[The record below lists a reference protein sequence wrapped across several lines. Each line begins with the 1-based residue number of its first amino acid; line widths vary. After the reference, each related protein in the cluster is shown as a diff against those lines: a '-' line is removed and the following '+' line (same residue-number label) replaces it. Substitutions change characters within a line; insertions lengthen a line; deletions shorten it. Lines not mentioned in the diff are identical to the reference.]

1 MDSSPVLRQ
10 QSQNKIRS
18 ELTRT
23 KNEHNKMPAHPKPS
37 NLFSAHHLSN
47 LNIEN
52 QDPVKSEMGLRAAL
66 RPGISRLPVLAKSL
80 HLQTTSNFGL
90 SNYKWE
96 DKPLAG
102 KTRKK
107 KPYTRPV
114 PFNFCQPKSSRL
126 GHENQEPCTVS
137 QSRTGTDADNG
148 VCNYH
153 LKTQNVNAKPIKH
166 PAALMRNI
174 DLTKGTGTF
183 KGKAK
188 DNALQTS
195 ATLFKPQSS
204 IPNNAVPQSKEASS
218 AEPAVSAEACSDNMS
233 LLSLKD
239 PAKTSH
245 ATQNMQLTAQ
255 DPLSK
260 SSTDK
265 GDNFQSDHAALLSIL
280 RDEGLSATGLGSTT
294 PHSKLYN
301 NLPQRVSALR
311 SRHKLGPI
319 SGLMKSVQFSPDVAA
334 LQSILQNEGV
344 KAGGPLG
351 ATPRIPVC
359 PGRGTSVIHPKRV
372 PVTKNRAEATEG
384 PVVLALKETPQKQ
397 WTPQRVPCTR
407 NRPMSA
413 MKWPL
418 SSHRSSF
425 AITPGLQRCKS
436 TLKPQKEEI
445 VQRLFYDQE
454 EEHPG
459 KPAEQLPTQNATAK
473 VHHEVK
479 VEASGVGTD
488 KDEEEEQRIVG
499 GQPFFQAP
507 QRESVIFF
515 STGKTLLRA
524 PRFEKQENSVRHDEH
539 GPVLPVHEETRPVS
553 ACQINPAQSL
563 HKDLISQK
571 PSTPSSAVA
580 LLRKR
585 LLAPEELRMDEE
597 VASYCSVPNAPCLLP
612 PRPRCGNPLAYTLH
626 FQESFTFLPIG
637 FDLLSGCSSP
647 SSSPLQ
653 ER

>member
-1 MDSSPVLRQ
+1 MDSSSVLRQ

-23 KNEHNKMPAHPKPS
+23 KNENNKMPAHPKPS
-37 NLFSAHHLSN
+37 KLFSAHHLSN

-52 QDPVKSEMGLRAAL
+52 QDPVKSEMGRRAAL

-80 HLQTTSNFGL
+80 HLQTTSDFGL
-90 SNYKWE
+90 SKYKWE

-107 KPYTRPV
+107 KPYTRP
-114 PFNFCQPKSSRL
+114 
-126 GHENQEPCTVS
+126 
-137 QSRTGTDADNG
+137 
-148 VCNYH
+148 
-153 LKTQNVNAKPIKH
+153 
-166 PAALMRNI
+166 
-174 DLTKGTGTF
+174 
-183 KGKAK
+183 
-188 DNALQTS
+188 
-195 ATLFKPQSS
+195 
-204 IPNNAVPQSKEASS
+204 SKEASS

-294 PHSKLYN
+294 PRSKLYN

-359 PGRGTSVIHPKRV
+359 PGRGTSIIHAQRV

-539 GPVLPVHEETRPVS
+539 CPVLPVHEETRPVS

-597 VASYCSVPNAPCLLP
+597 VASYCSVPNAPCLL
-612 PRPRCGNPLAYTLH
+612 RPRCGNPLAYTLH
-626 FQESFTFLPIG
+626 FQESFTFVPIG
-637 FDLLSGCSSP
+637 FDLLFGCSSP

>member
-10 QSQNKIRS
+10 QSHNKIRS

-23 KNEHNKMPAHPKPS
+23 KNENNKMPAHPKPS
-37 NLFSAHHLSN
+37 KLLSAHHLSN
-47 LNIEN
+47 HNIEN
-52 QDPVKSEMGLRAAL
+52 QDPVKSEMGRRAAV

-80 HLQTTSNFGL
+80 HLQTTSDFGR
-90 SNYKWE
+90 SHYKWE

-107 KPYTRPV
+107 KRYTRVV

-137 QSRTGTDADNG
+137 LSRTGTNADNS
-148 VCNYH
+148 VCNSH
-153 LKTQNVNAKPIKH
+153 LKTQNVNAKPTKH
-166 PAALMRNI
+166 PAALMQNI

-183 KGKAK
+183 KGKA
-188 DNALQTS
+188 
-195 ATLFKPQSS
+195 
-204 IPNNAVPQSKEASS
+204 IPNNAVPQSKEDSS
-218 AEPAVSAEACSDNMS
+218 AEPAVSADSCSDNMS

-255 DPLSK
+255 HPK

-280 RDEGLSATGLGSTT
+280 CNEGLSATGLGSTT

-301 NLPQRVSALR
+301 NLPQRVSIMS
-311 SRHKLGPI
+311 SRHKSGPI
-319 SGLMKSVQFSPDVAA
+319 SGFMKSGQSSPDVAA

-344 KAGGPLG
+344 KAEWPLG
-351 ATPRIPVC
+351 ATPRISVC
-359 PGRGTSVIHPKRV
+359 PGRGTSIINAQRV
-372 PVTKNRAEATEG
+372 PVRKNRAEATEG
-384 PVVLALKETPQKQ
+384 PVVRALKETPQKQ
-397 WTPQRVPCTR
+397 WTPQRVPSTR
-407 NRPMSA
+407 HRPMSA

-418 SSHRSSF
+418 SSHQSPF

-436 TLKPQKEEI
+436 NLKPQKKEI
-445 VQRLFYDQE
+445 MQRLFDDE
-454 EEHPG
+454 EEEQSTHVADKHPE
-459 KPAEQLPTQNATAK
+459 KRAEQLPTQNATAK
-473 VHHEVK
+473 AHDEVK
-479 VEASGVGTD
+479 VEASGVSTD
-488 KDEEEEQRIVG
+488 RDEEEEQRIVG
-499 GQPFFQAP
+499 RQPFFQAP

-515 STGKTLLRA
+515 STGKTLRRA
-524 PRFEKQENSVRHDEH
+524 PRFEKQESSVRQEEH
-539 GPVLPVHEETRPVS
+539 GPVLPVHEETRPAS

-571 PSTPSSAVA
+571 PSTLSLAMA

-585 LLAPEELRMDEE
+585 LSAPEELRMDEE

-612 PRPRCGNPLAYTLH
+612 PWPRCENPLAYTLH
-626 FQESFTFLPIG
+626 FQESFTFVPIG
-637 FDLLSGCSSP
+637 LSGCSSP

>member
-1 MDSSPVLRQ
+1 MLSIWTPL
-10 QSQNKIRS
+10 QSFVNKARNKIRS

-23 KNEHNKMPAHPKPS
+23 KNENNKMPAHPKPS
-37 NLFSAHHLSN
+37 KLLSAHHLSN
-47 LNIEN
+47 HNIEN
-52 QDPVKSEMGLRAAL
+52 QDPVKSELGRRAAL
-66 RPGISRLPVLAKSL
+66 GPGISRLPVLAKSL
-80 HLQTTSNFGL
+80 HLQSTSDFGL

-114 PFNFCQPKSSRL
+114 HFNFCQPKSSRL

-137 QSRTGTDADNG
+137 QPRTGTNADNS
-148 VCNYH
+148 VCNSL
-153 LKTQNVNAKPIKH
+153 LKTKNVNAKPTKH
-166 PAALMRNI
+166 PAALMQNI
-174 DLTKGTGTF
+174 DLTKGTGRF

-233 LLSLKD
+233 RLSLKD

-245 ATQNMQLTAQ
+245 ATQNMQLTTQ

-280 RDEGLSATGLGSTT
+280 CNGGLTATGLGSTT

-301 NLPQRVSALR
+301 YLPQRVSVMR

-319 SGLMKSVQFSPDVAA
+319 SGLMKSGQFSPDVAA

-351 ATPRIPVC
+351 ATPRISVC
-359 PGRGTSVIHPKRV
+359 PGRGTSSNQRDS
-372 PVTKNRAEATEG
+372 AEAMDPSEG
-384 PVVLALKETPQKQ
+384 PQHQKSAHVCYEMVSVITSVTIRHHSRAAALQT
-397 WTPQRVPCTR
+397 
-407 NRPMSA
+407 N
-413 MKWPL
+413 
-418 SSHRSSF
+418 
-425 AITPGLQRCKS
+425 
-436 TLKPQKEEI
+436 LKPQKEEI
-445 VQRLFYDQE
+445 VQRLFDDQE
-454 EEHPG
+454 EGQSTHVAD
-459 KPAEQLPTQNATAK
+459 KRAEQLPTQNATAK
-473 VHHEVK
+473 AHDEVN
-479 VEASGVGTD
+479 VEASGVSTD

-499 GQPFFQAP
+499 RQPFFQAP
-507 QRESVIFF
+507 QRDSVIFF
-515 STGKTLLRA
+515 SKGKTLLRA
-524 PRFEKQENSVRHDEH
+524 PRFEKQESSVRQEEH

-571 PSTPSSAVA
+571 PSTLSSAVA

-585 LLAPEELRMDEE
+585 LASLEELRMDEE
-597 VASYCSVPNAPCLLP
+597 VAYYGSVAPCLLP

-626 FQESFTFLPIG
+626 FQESFTFVPIG

-653 ER
+653 EK

>member
-23 KNEHNKMPAHPKPS
+23 KNENNKMPAHPKPS
-37 NLFSAHHLSN
+37 KLFSAHHLSN

-52 QDPVKSEMGLRAAL
+52 QDPVKSEMGRRAAL

-80 HLQTTSNFGL
+80 YLQTTSDFGL

-114 PFNFCQPKSSRL
+114 PFNLCQPKSSRL
-126 GHENQEPCTVS
+126 GHENQELCTVS
-137 QSRTGTDADNG
+137 QSRTGTDADN
-148 VCNYH
+148 
-153 LKTQNVNAKPIKH
+153 
-166 PAALMRNI
+166 
-174 DLTKGTGTF
+174 
-183 KGKAK
+183 
-188 DNALQTS
+188 S
-195 ATLFKPQSS
+195 
-204 IPNNAVPQSKEASS
+204 SKEASS

-301 NLPQRVSALR
+301 NLPQRVSTLR

-359 PGRGTSVIHPKRV
+359 PGRGTSIIHAQRV
-372 PVTKNRAEATEG
+372 PVRKNRAEATEG

-553 ACQINPAQSL
+553 ACRINPAQSL

-571 PSTPSSAVA
+571 PSTQSSAVA

-585 LLAPEELRMDEE
+585 LLALEELRMDEE

>member
-23 KNEHNKMPAHPKPS
+23 KNENNKMPAHPKPS
-37 NLFSAHHLSN
+37 KLFSAHHLSN

-52 QDPVKSEMGLRAAL
+52 QDPVKSEMGRRAAL

-80 HLQTTSNFGL
+80 HLQTTSDFGL

-107 KPYTRPV
+107 KPYTRPL
-114 PFNFCQPKSSRL
+114 PFNFCQPKS
-126 GHENQEPCTVS
+126 TVS
-137 QSRTGTDADNG
+137 QSRTGTNAHNS
-148 VCNYH
+148 VCNSH
-153 LKTQNVNAKPIKH
+153 LKTQNVNAKPTKH

-260 SSTDK
+260 NSTDK

-301 NLPQRVSALR
+301 NLPQRVSTLR

-319 SGLMKSVQFSPDVAA
+319 SGLMKSVQFSPDVGA

-344 KAGGPLG
+344 KA
-351 ATPRIPVC
+351 VS
-359 PGRGTSVIHPKRV
+359 PGRGTSIIHAQRV
-372 PVTKNRAEATEG
+372 PVRKNRAEATEG

-425 AITPGLQRCKS
+425 AITPGLQRCNS

-473 VHHEVK
+473 AHHEVK

-524 PRFEKQENSVRHDEH
+524 PRFEKQENSVRQDEH

-571 PSTPSSAVA
+571 LSTPSSAVA

-585 LLAPEELRMDEE
+585 LLALEELRMDAE

-626 FQESFTFLPIG
+626 FQDSFTFVPIG

-647 SSSPLQ
+647 SSSALQ

>member
-23 KNEHNKMPAHPKPS
+23 KNEITKCLHTQS
-37 NLFSAHHLSN
+37 
-47 LNIEN
+47 
-52 QDPVKSEMGLRAAL
+52 
-66 RPGISRLPVLAKSL
+66 LPNSSL
-80 HLQTTSNFGL
+80 HITFPTIILRIRIQSNQKWVGGQRWDQTTSDFGL

-96 DKPLAG
+96 DKLLAG

-107 KPYTRPV
+107 KPYTRP
-114 PFNFCQPKSSRL
+114 
-126 GHENQEPCTVS
+126 
-137 QSRTGTDADNG
+137 
-148 VCNYH
+148 
-153 LKTQNVNAKPIKH
+153 
-166 PAALMRNI
+166 
-174 DLTKGTGTF
+174 
-183 KGKAK
+183 
-188 DNALQTS
+188 
-195 ATLFKPQSS
+195 
-204 IPNNAVPQSKEASS
+204 SKEASS

-245 ATQNMQLTAQ
+245 ATQNMQLTTQ

-280 RDEGLSATGLGSTT
+280 CNGGLTATGLGSTT

-301 NLPQRVSALR
+301 YLPQRVSVMR

-319 SGLMKSVQFSPDVAA
+319 SGLMKSGQFSPDVAA

-351 ATPRIPVC
+351 ATPRISVC
-359 PGRGTSVIHPKRV
+359 PGRGTSIINAQRV
-372 PVTKNRAEATEG
+372 PVRKNRAEATEG
-384 PVVLALKETPQKQ
+384 PVVLAIKETPQKQ
-397 WTPQRVPCTR
+397 WTPQRVPSTR

-418 SSHRSSF
+418 SSHQSPF

-436 TLKPQKEEI
+436 NLKPQKEEI
-445 VQRLFYDQE
+445 VQRLFDDQE
-454 EEHPG
+454 EGQSTHVAD
-459 KPAEQLPTQNATAK
+459 KRAEQLPTQNATAK
-473 VHHEVK
+473 AHDEVN
-479 VEASGVGTD
+479 VEASGVSTD
-488 KDEEEEQRIVG
+488 EDEEEEQRIVG
-499 GQPFFQAP
+499 RQPFFQAP
-507 QRESVIFF
+507 QRDSVIFF
-515 STGKTLLRA
+515 SKGKTLLRA
-524 PRFEKQENSVRHDEH
+524 PRFEKQESSVRQEEH

-553 ACQINPAQSL
+553 SCQINPAQSL
-563 HKDLISQK
+563 HRDLISQK
-571 PSTPSSAVA
+571 PSTLSSAVA

-585 LLAPEELRMDEE
+585 LASLEELRMDEE
-597 VASYCSVPNAPCLLP
+597 VAYYGSVPNAPCLLP

-626 FQESFTFLPIG
+626 FQGSFTFVPIG

-653 ER
+653 EK